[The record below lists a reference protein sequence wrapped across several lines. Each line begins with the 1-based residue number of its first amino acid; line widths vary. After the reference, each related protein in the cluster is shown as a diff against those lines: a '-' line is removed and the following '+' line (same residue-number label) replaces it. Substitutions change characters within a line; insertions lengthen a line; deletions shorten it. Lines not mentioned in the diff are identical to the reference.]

1 MEIWF
6 FSLQHPKKTG
16 NLIKVLTAP
25 QRKKIPVTQKN
36 NYGRNEQ
43 AGSTVCMFT
52 LHVRQLKQREVK
64 RCIQGPSGIQDWADQ
79 NACLQPPDS
88 NPLVHKAH
96 SKKQNK
102 TKNYNSDS
110 FSHGQSILGQAL
122 MLLLLLRLRTWT
134 LRALFLVKRGLPKEL
149 NHL

>member
-1 MEIWF
+1 M
-6 FSLQHPKKTG
+6 QHPKKTG

-96 SKKQNK
+96 SKKTKQNK
-102 TKNYNSDS
+102 KL
-110 FSHGQSILGQAL
+110 QQ
-122 MLLLLLRLRTWT
+122 
-134 LRALFLVKRGLPKEL
+134 
-149 NHL
+149 